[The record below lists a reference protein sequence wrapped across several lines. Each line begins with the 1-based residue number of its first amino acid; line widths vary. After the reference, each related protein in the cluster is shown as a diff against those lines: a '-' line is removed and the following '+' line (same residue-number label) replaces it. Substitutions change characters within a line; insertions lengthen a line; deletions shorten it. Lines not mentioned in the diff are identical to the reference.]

1 MSWLAIY
8 GAVVGTIGAVTSLVL
23 AGVAI
28 WNSMQSIRN
37 DQIQLELSA
46 YGTLGLTQRHPYP
59 AGHIINP
66 SSPPVPMYYIKVT
79 NKGGVDAPLNDVG
92 ITDATGQRHSAE
104 YVTSTDPISNALVF
118 VSPFANGCTLAPRS
132 TKTFSVFWHEG
143 QGPFTATDAYVEDGT
158 GKLRHCHV
166 H

>member
-1 MSWLAIY
+1 MSWLALY

-28 WNSMQSIRN
+28 WDSIQSIRN
-37 DQIQLELSA
+37 DQIKLELSA
-46 YGTLGLTQRHPYP
+46 YGTLGFTQPCQYP

-66 SSPPVPMYYIKVT
+66 SSAPVPMYYIKVT

-92 ITDATGQRHSAE
+92 IVNATGQRHSAE
-104 YVTSTDPISNALVF
+104 DVTETKPISNALVF

-132 TKTFSVFWHEG
+132 TRSFSVFWHEG
-143 QGPFTATDAYVEDGT
+143 QSQFTATEAYVDDGT
-158 GKLRHCHV
+158 GKLWHRHV